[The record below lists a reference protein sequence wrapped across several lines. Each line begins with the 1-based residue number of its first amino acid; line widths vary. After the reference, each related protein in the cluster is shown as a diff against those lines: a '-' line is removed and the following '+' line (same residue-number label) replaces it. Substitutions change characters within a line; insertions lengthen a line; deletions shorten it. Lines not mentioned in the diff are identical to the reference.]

1 MQAAQELL
9 RVASCRSSYTQVA
22 VMIAAP
28 YHARL
33 VCHAKAIGAVVL
45 LAYMCYRSIMGPIE
59 FKDER
64 DRRENLIKAR
74 LIDIRKAQIEYKNI
88 HKVHA
93 ANFDELS
100 KFLKDEKLP
109 FLIKEGVLTD
119 EQLEKGMTEKEA
131 VKKGLIRRDTVWVT
145 AVDTLFGKGYN
156 VDDLRNVPGAN
167 VQFTMDTATL
177 TSGSGY
183 TVKVFQCGVLY
194 DDYLGD
200 LNKQEVYNLKDKA
213 SKMGKYAGLR
223 VGSVE
228 EINNNAGNWED

>member
-1 MQAAQELL
+1 MKVTLKILL
-9 RVASCRSSYTQVA
+9 A
-22 VMIAAP
+22 V
-28 YHARL
+28 
-33 VCHAKAIGAVVL
+33 AVVL

-59 FKDER
+59 VKDER

>member
-1 MQAAQELL
+1 MKVTLKILL
-9 RVASCRSSYTQVA
+9 A
-22 VMIAAP
+22 V
-28 YHARL
+28 
-33 VCHAKAIGAVVL
+33 AVVL

-59 FKDER
+59 FKDEK

-100 KFLKDEKLP
+100 KFLKDEELP

-131 VKKGLIRRDTVWVT
+131 VKKGLIRRDTIWVT

-183 TVKVFQCGVLY
+183 TVKVFQCGVQY

-200 LNKQEVYNLKDKA
+200 LDKQLVYNLKDKA
-213 SKMGKYAGLR
+213 EKMNKYPGLR

>member
-1 MQAAQELL
+1 MKVTLKILL
-9 RVASCRSSYTQVA
+9 A
-22 VMIAAP
+22 V
-28 YHARL
+28 
-33 VCHAKAIGAVVL
+33 AVVL

-228 EINNNAGNWED
+228 KINNNAGNWED

>member
-1 MQAAQELL
+1 MKVTLKILL
-9 RVASCRSSYTQVA
+9 A
-22 VMIAAP
+22 V
-28 YHARL
+28 
-33 VCHAKAIGAVVL
+33 AVVL
-45 LAYMCYRSIMGPIE
+45 LAYMCYRSAMGPIE
-59 FKDER
+59 FDKTREQ
-64 DRRENLIKAR
+64 RENLIKAR

-119 EQLEKGMTEKEA
+119 EQLEKGMTEQEA

-145 AVDTLFGKGYN
+145 AVDTLFGSGYN
-156 VDDLRNVPGAN
+156 VDDMRNVPGAN
-167 VQFTMDTATL
+167 VQFSMDTATL

-200 LNKQEVYNLKDKA
+200 LDKQLVYNLKDKA
-213 SKMGKYAGLR
+213 EKMNKYQGLR
-223 VGSVE
+223 VGSIE

>member
-1 MQAAQELL
+1 MKVTLKILL
-9 RVASCRSSYTQVA
+9 A
-22 VMIAAP
+22 V
-28 YHARL
+28 
-33 VCHAKAIGAVVL
+33 AVVL

-228 EINNNAGNWED
+228 EINNNAGNWEDQYSLWL

>member
-1 MQAAQELL
+1 MKVTLKILL
-9 RVASCRSSYTQVA
+9 A
-22 VMIAAP
+22 V
-28 YHARL
+28 
-33 VCHAKAIGAVVL
+33 AVVL

-156 VDDLRNVPGAN
+156 VDGLRNVPGAN

>member
-1 MQAAQELL
+1 MKVTLKILL
-9 RVASCRSSYTQVA
+9 A
-22 VMIAAP
+22 V
-28 YHARL
+28 
-33 VCHAKAIGAVVL
+33 AVVL
-45 LAYMCYRSIMGPIE
+45 LAYMCYRSNMGPIE

>member
-1 MQAAQELL
+1 MKVTLKILL
-9 RVASCRSSYTQVA
+9 A
-22 VMIAAP
+22 V
-28 YHARL
+28 
-33 VCHAKAIGAVVL
+33 AVVL

-59 FKDER
+59 FKDEK

-131 VKKGLIRRDTVWVT
+131 VKKGLIRRDTIWVT

-183 TVKVFQCGVLY
+183 TVKVFQCGVQY

-200 LNKQEVYNLKDKA
+200 LDKQLVYNLTDKA
-213 SKMGKYAGLR
+213 EKMNKYPGLR

>member
-1 MQAAQELL
+1 MKVTLKILL
-9 RVASCRSSYTQVA
+9 A
-22 VMIAAP
+22 V
-28 YHARL
+28 
-33 VCHAKAIGAVVL
+33 AVVL

-194 DDYLGD
+194 DYYLGD

>member
-1 MQAAQELL
+1 MKVTLKILL
-9 RVASCRSSYTQVA
+9 A
-22 VMIAAP
+22 V
-28 YHARL
+28 
-33 VCHAKAIGAVVL
+33 AVVL

-131 VKKGLIRRDTVWVT
+131 VKKGLIRRDTIWVT

-183 TVKVFQCGVLY
+183 TVKVFQCGDLY

>member
-1 MQAAQELL
+1 MKVTLKILL
-9 RVASCRSSYTQVA
+9 A
-22 VMIAAP
+22 V
-28 YHARL
+28 
-33 VCHAKAIGAVVL
+33 AVVL
-45 LAYMCYRSIMGPIE
+45 LAYMCYRSVMGPIE
-59 FKDER
+59 FDKTREQ
-64 DRRENLIKAR
+64 RENLIKAR

-119 EQLEKGMTEKEA
+119 EQLEKGMTEQEA

-145 AVDTLFGKGYN
+145 AVDTLFGSGYN
-156 VDDLRNVPGAN
+156 VDDMRNVPGAN
-167 VQFTMDTATL
+167 VQFSMDTATL

-200 LNKQEVYNLKDKA
+200 LDKQLVYNLKDKA
-213 SKMGKYAGLR
+213 EKMNKYQGLS
-223 VGSVE
+223 VGSIE

>member
-1 MQAAQELL
+1 MKVTLKILL
-9 RVASCRSSYTQVA
+9 A
-22 VMIAAP
+22 V
-28 YHARL
+28 
-33 VCHAKAIGAVVL
+33 AVVL
-45 LAYMCYRSIMGPIE
+45 LAYMCYRSVMGPIE
-59 FKDER
+59 FDKTREQ
-64 DRRENLIKAR
+64 RENLIKAR

-145 AVDTLFGKGYN
+145 AVDTLFGSGYN
-156 VDDLRNVPGAN
+156 VDDMRNVPGAN
-167 VQFTMDTATL
+167 VQFSMDTATL

-200 LNKQEVYNLKDKA
+200 LDKQLVYNLKDKA
-213 SKMGKYAGLR
+213 EKMNKYQGLR
-223 VGSVE
+223 VGSIE

>member
-1 MQAAQELL
+1 M
-9 RVASCRSSYTQVA
+9 T
-22 VMIAAP
+22 P
-28 YHARL
+28 
-33 VCHAKAIGAVVL
+33 K
-45 LAYMCYRSIMGPIE
+45 E
-59 FKDER
+59 FDAER
-64 DRRENLIKAR
+64 ERRETLIKQR

-93 ANFDELS
+93 ANFDELC

-119 EQLEKGMTEKEA
+119 EQLEKGMTEQEA

-156 VDDLRNVPGAN
+156 VDDLGNVPGTSIK
-167 VQFTMDTATL
+167 FSMDTATL

-194 DDYLGD
+194 NDYLGD
-200 LNKQEVYNLKDKA
+200 LNKQLLYNLNDKA
-213 SKMGKYAGLR
+213 GKMNKYQGLR
-223 VGSVE
+223 VGSIE

>member
-1 MQAAQELL
+1 MKVTLKILL
-9 RVASCRSSYTQVA
+9 A
-22 VMIAAP
+22 V
-28 YHARL
+28 
-33 VCHAKAIGAVVL
+33 AVVL

-119 EQLEKGMTEKEA
+119 EQLEKGMTEKEG

>member
-1 MQAAQELL
+1 MKVTVKILL
-9 RVASCRSSYTQVA
+9 A
-22 VMIAAP
+22 V
-28 YHARL
+28 
-33 VCHAKAIGAVVL
+33 AVVL

>member
-1 MQAAQELL
+1 MKVTLKILL
-9 RVASCRSSYTQVA
+9 A
-22 VMIAAP
+22 V
-28 YHARL
+28 
-33 VCHAKAIGAVVL
+33 AVVL

-145 AVDTLFGKGYN
+145 AGDTLFGKGYN

>member
-1 MQAAQELL
+1 MKVTLKILL
-9 RVASCRSSYTQVA
+9 A
-22 VMIAAP
+22 V
-28 YHARL
+28 
-33 VCHAKAIGAVVL
+33 AVVL

-213 SKMGKYAGLR
+213 SKMGKCAGLR

>member
-1 MQAAQELL
+1 MKVTLKILL
-9 RVASCRSSYTQVA
+9 A
-22 VMIAAP
+22 V
-28 YHARL
+28 
-33 VCHAKAIGAVVL
+33 AVVL

-131 VKKGLIRRDTVWVT
+131 VKKGLIRRDTFWVT

>member
-1 MQAAQELL
+1 MKVTLKILL
-9 RVASCRSSYTQVA
+9 A
-22 VMIAAP
+22 V
-28 YHARL
+28 
-33 VCHAKAIGAVVL
+33 AVVL

-109 FLIKEGVLTD
+109 FLIKEGVLTE

>member
-1 MQAAQELL
+1 MKVTLKILL
-9 RVASCRSSYTQVA
+9 A
-22 VMIAAP
+22 V
-28 YHARL
+28 
-33 VCHAKAIGAVVL
+33 AVVL
-45 LAYMCYRSIMGPIE
+45 LAYMCYRSVMGPIE
-59 FKDER
+59 FDKTREQ
-64 DRRENLIKAR
+64 RENLIKAR

-119 EQLEKGMTEKEA
+119 EQLEKGMTEQEA

-145 AVDTLFGKGYN
+145 AVDTLFGSGYN
-156 VDDLRNVPGAN
+156 VDDMRNVPGAN
-167 VQFTMDTATL
+167 VQFSMDTATL

-200 LNKQEVYNLKDKA
+200 LDKQLVYNLKEKA
-213 SKMGKYAGLR
+213 EKMNKYQGLR
-223 VGSVE
+223 VGSIE

>member
-1 MQAAQELL
+1 MKVTLKILL
-9 RVASCRSSYTQVA
+9 A
-22 VMIAAP
+22 V
-28 YHARL
+28 
-33 VCHAKAIGAVVL
+33 AVVL

-59 FKDER
+59 FKDEK

-145 AVDTLFGKGYN
+145 AVDTLFGSGYN
-156 VDDLRNVPGAN
+156 VDDMRNVPGAN
-167 VQFTMDTATL
+167 VQFSMDTATL

-183 TVKVFQCGVLY
+183 TVKVFQCGVQY

-200 LNKQEVYNLKDKA
+200 LDKQLVYNLKDKA
-213 SKMGKYAGLR
+213 EKMNKYPGLR

>member
-1 MQAAQELL
+1 MKVTLKILL
-9 RVASCRSSYTQVA
+9 A
-22 VMIAAP
+22 V
-28 YHARL
+28 
-33 VCHAKAIGAVVL
+33 AVVL

-183 TVKVFQCGVLY
+183 TVKEFQCGVLY

>member
-1 MQAAQELL
+1 MKGTLKILL
-9 RVASCRSSYTQVA
+9 A
-22 VMIAAP
+22 V
-28 YHARL
+28 
-33 VCHAKAIGAVVL
+33 AVVL